1 MLTAIAVI
9 IIGVKFNLI
18 HVEVLGIISVVFSCN
33 QHDCQ
38 YYQKN
43 IEERY

>member
-18 HVEVLGIISVVFSCN
+18 HVEVLGIISVVFHAISMIAN
-33 QHDCQ
+33 II
-38 YYQKN
+38 KN
-43 IEERY
+43 IAERV

>member
-18 HVEVLGIISVVFSCN
+18 QIEVLGIISVVFHAISMIF
-33 QHDCQ
+33 
-38 YYQKN
+38 N
-43 IEERY
+43 IIKTVLERD